1 MRKKGYRLGID
12 VGGTFTDFVLAA
24 SDGSELYFHK
34 EPSQPQDPSK
44 AVDIG
49 SQFLI
54 EKHSLL
60 TEDVELVVHGTT
72 IALNAIIQKRGARV
86 ALVVS
91 KGNRDIM
98 EIANGRMPSSYD
110 FTAGR
115 EAPLISRDSVFEIS
129 ARTLS
134 DGSIL
139 TPVDSKEV
147 IEIAKDIGDGQYDS
161 VAVVLLNSYLNSK
174 LEIEVK
180 NLLQDLLPQCQVISS
195 TEIWPEMKEYQRA
208 LVTCLNAYIHPLI
221 DEYFNNLEK
230 KFAAMGLEAPIFI
243 TANNGGTISLD
254 TARSRPIDTV
264 LSGPASGVL
273 AATRISENYKSLIT
287 FDMGGTSTDISIS
300 RAGKPEYTH
309 STQIGDYP
317 LMLPVVDVAAIGA
330 GGGSIVWTDN
340 QGFLKVGPES
350 AGAVPGPICYDLGG
364 ENPTITDCYLTLGI
378 IDASNFNDGRLELKD
393 EASKLAMEKIAEVL
407 ELSSGPVAAE
417 AALQVATAKMATEL
431 RKILA
436 QNGLDP
442 SGYKL
447 VAFGGAGP
455 TQATMLAEEA
465 NLDAVLIPNL
475 PGTFCALGAIQAD
488 IQRDYVRPV
497 RSKISRQGSG
507 WSTISLALAE
517 LEKEAS
523 EWIAEEGKIVKKHE
537 FKLIFDVRYPSQ
549 AFELPVEIYAYDKEQ
564 LIHTTVF
571 DLFNAEH
578 KRLYG
583 FQETDSD
590 LEVTNLRLSVIGLVD
605 RWKLKISEK
614 IKSIQQVNERLV
626 YWQGWHKTP
635 IFSRDT
641 LTPSSVID
649 GMAIIEQPD
658 STIFVPPE
666 WQAHLDEDQ
675 NILITRKVGK

>member
-1 MRKKGYRLGID
+1 
-12 VGGTFTDFVLAA
+12 
-24 SDGSELYFHK
+24 
-34 EPSQPQDPSK
+34 
-44 AVDIG
+44 
-49 SQFLI
+49 
-54 EKHSLL
+54 
-60 TEDVELVVHGTT
+60 
-72 IALNAIIQKRGARV
+72 
-86 ALVVS
+86 
-91 KGNRDIM
+91 
-98 EIANGRMPSSYD
+98 
-110 FTAGR
+110 
-115 EAPLISRDSVFEIS
+115 
-129 ARTLS
+129 
-134 DGSIL
+134 
-139 TPVDSKEV
+139 
-147 IEIAKDIGDGQYDS
+147 
-161 VAVVLLNSYLNSK
+161 
-174 LEIEVK
+174 
-180 NLLQDLLPQCQVISS
+180 
-195 TEIWPEMKEYQRA
+195 
-208 LVTCLNAYIHPLI
+208 
-221 DEYFNNLEK
+221 
-230 KFAAMGLEAPIFI
+230 MGLKAPIFI

-300 RAGKPEYTH
+300 RTGRPEYTH

-350 AGAVPGPICYDLGG
+350 AGAVPGPICYNLGG

-378 IDASNFNDGRLELKD
+378 IDASNFNDGRLELKE
-393 EASKLAMEKIAEVL
+393 EASKLAIEKIAGVM
-407 ELSSGPVAAE
+407 ELSSGPAAAE

-436 QNGLDP
+436 QKGLDP

-465 NLDAVLIPNL
+465 NLDAVLIPSL

-507 WSTISLALAE
+507 WSKINLALTE

-523 EWIAEEGKIVKKHE
+523 EWIAGEGKIVKKHE
-537 FKLIFDVRYPSQ
+537 FKLIFEVRYPSQ
-549 AFELPVEIYAYDKEQ
+549 AFDLPVELYAYDKEQ

-590 LEVTNLRLSVIGLVD
+590 LEVTNLRLSAIGLVD
-605 RWKLKISEK
+605 RWKLKINKK
-614 IKSIQQVNERLV
+614 IKSIQEVKKRLV
-626 YWQGWHKTP
+626 YWKGWHKTP
-635 IFSRDT
+635 IFSRNT

-649 GMAIIEQPD
+649 GMAIIE
-658 STIFVPPE
+658 
-666 WQAHLDEDQ
+666 A
-675 NILITRKVGK
+675 TRFNDFRSA